1 MARDVSREIA
11 AAAVPAVIRLRPAR
25 ESGALA
31 VIGQHAIGL
40 ELQQVTGDQ
49 ILGVLERAAVQTHR
63 VERERSRPEAVR
75 SSATAGG
82 APPPRQE
89 GRGDEAPG
97 PARAQADACW
107 GPAGPG
113 PEAAP

>member
-1 MARDVSREIA
+1 MARDVSREVA
-11 AAAVPAVIRLRPAR
+11 AAAVPAVIRLRLAR

-49 ILGVLERAAVQTHR
+49 ILGVLERAGVQTHR

-75 SSATAGG
+75 SSATAG
-82 APPPRQE
+82 
-89 GRGDEAPG
+89 EAPR
-97 PARAQADACW
+97 PSQERRANEQRP
-107 GPAGPG
+107 PAGAG
-113 PEAAP
+113 AGLDGA